1 MSKAMCRNCKEI
13 LESKYRHDFV
23 VCKCRRE
30 SDELNGKFR
39 ETLKRYQKEGMQ
51 MTEGQIHLACCAF
64 EEIIGHGMF
73 LDGGDDYLRYGGN
86 IDDVEILEEPKK

>member
-13 LESKYRHDFV
+13 LESRHRHEFV

-30 SDELNGKFR
+30 SDELNYKFR
-39 ETLKRYQKEGMQ
+39 QKLEEYRSEGLSI
-51 MTEGQIHLACCAF
+51 TDNQIHLACCAF

-73 LDGGDDYLRYGGN
+73 LDGGDDYLRCGGN
-86 IDDVEILEEPKK
+86 VDDIEILEEPK